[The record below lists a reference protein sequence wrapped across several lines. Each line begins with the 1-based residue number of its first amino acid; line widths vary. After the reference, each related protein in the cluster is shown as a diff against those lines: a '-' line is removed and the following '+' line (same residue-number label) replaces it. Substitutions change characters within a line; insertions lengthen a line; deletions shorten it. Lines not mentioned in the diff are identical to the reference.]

1 MKPRKTAYL
10 AHRWLGLLVCVQL
23 LAWSLGGFIFSVLS
37 IESVRGELDMA
48 ASMYD
53 PLAGEAL
60 LALPEPVRGSVERLD
75 GDGDEAVGAVN
86 LMDRGLG
93 AFWEVRTV
101 EGGLVGRLDPVTGAV
116 MEIITPEEAI
126 RIADRDFAPEAEV
139 ASVTLIEM
147 DPPMEYRGGPLPSY
161 RVDFEHAKNPHIY
174 IDAANGQVRA
184 RRNTRWRVFD
194 FFWMLHTMDYAE
206 RDDFN
211 HPLLIGSSVV
221 AILTASSGLT
231 LWGWRAATRVG
242 RRRGLRAGRVRRG

>member
-1 MKPRKTAYL
+1 MKPRKAAYL
-10 AHRWLGLLVCVQL
+10 AHRWLGLVICIQL

-48 ASMYD
+48 AL
-53 PLAGEAL
+53 PFEPFAEASL
-60 LALPEPVRGSVERLD
+60 LALPESVRDSVAQLGDQGLDAIGS
-75 GDGDEAVGAVN
+75 VN

-101 EGGLVGRLDPVTGAV
+101 DGEFVGRLDPVTGAE

-139 ASVTLIEM
+139 ASVTLIEA

-231 LWGWRAATRVG
+231 LWGWRAATRIG
-242 RRRGLRAGRVRRG
+242 RRRSSRRPRGS